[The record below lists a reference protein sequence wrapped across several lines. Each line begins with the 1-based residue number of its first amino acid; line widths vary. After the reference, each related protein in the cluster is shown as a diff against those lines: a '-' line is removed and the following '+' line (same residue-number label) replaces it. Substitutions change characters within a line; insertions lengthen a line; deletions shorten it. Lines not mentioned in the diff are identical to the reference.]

1 MLAQVVNR
9 VRMYRLM
16 FAFRRQVCNWREAW
30 TAFRTR
36 TPGVTLRLRDG
47 LVIRGDYRDNVA
59 SIFSEIFV
67 DRCYTPAWFYRPE
80 PGHTVLDVGANI
92 GLFCLHLSAVS
103 SGIHVLAFE
112 PHPETFNRLRRN
124 LAENR
129 LEGTVT
135 ARQVAVSRGPGEV
148 RFSGITG
155 LQSGHESATTTGLGE
170 AVECI
175 GLSEA
180 LALAHGRP
188 IDLLKVDTEGA
199 EVEIIT
205 CAPLAVWS
213 RIARVVVEYHDLG
226 KRDQV
231 VESLEGSGYRC
242 RIKPSPGYEHFLGLI
257 YATRP

>member
-1 MLAQVVNR
+1 MLAQLLNR

-16 FAFRRQVCNWREAW
+16 LAFRGRVRNWREAW
-30 TAFRTR
+30 IAFRTH
-36 TPGVTLRLRDG
+36 TLGVTLQLRDG
-47 LVIRGDYRDNVA
+47 SVIRGDYRDDVA
-59 SIFSEIFV
+59 GIFSEIFI
-67 DRCYTPAWFYRPE
+67 DRCYTPAWFYHPE
-80 PGHTVLDVGANI
+80 PGDTVLDVGANI
-92 GLFCLHLSAVS
+92 GLFSLYVS
-103 SGIHVLAFE
+103 SVSPGIRVFAFE
-112 PHPETFNRLRRN
+112 PHPETFNSLRRN
-124 LAENR
+124 LAENQ

-135 ARQVAVSRGPGEV
+135 AHQVAVSRGRGEV
-148 RFSGITG
+148 QFSGVRG
-155 LQSGHESATTTGLGE
+155 LHSGHESATAAGLGE
-170 AVECI
+170 AVECV

-180 LALAHGRP
+180 LDLAQGRP

-199 EVEIIT
+199 EAEIIT
-205 CAPLAVWS
+205 YAPVAVWS